1 MPVSASVP
9 GPDSDGRSRILGAFA
24 LERVPGSAIGAE
36 ALPQA
41 QAGALAALVARDLT
55 RHASDAARLQCALAA
70 AHYDPVELLRP
81 GFPLHAQLGDL
92 AASAPGGAAGGARV
106 VAFGSHAGALPPPLV
121 PAAEYRDGPLRLMP
135 FVLEG
140 ATADIHG
147 TAALL
152 ESVLMEHG
160 MAAADTALLAQDGFG
175 LQVEHARYL
184 TVLDLC
190 AMTALQYEH
199 AGLGPLWPV
208 IEAALLA
215 PGREAWVDA
224 APEPLLHHAE
234 GETRLALFSPAGW
247 RARHAPTEDDPARLR
262 RGFQHFE
269 ARQRQ
274 WTSVLMAHGIAVTCV
289 QADAADPRA
298 AL

>member
-9 GPDSDGRSRILGAFA
+9 GPDSQGRRRILGAFA
-24 LERVPGSAIGAE
+24 LERVPGSEIGE
-36 ALPQA
+36 TALPQA
-41 QAGALAALVARDLT
+41 RAGALAALVARDLA
-55 RHASDAARLQCALAA
+55 RHAPDAARLQCALVA

-81 GFPLHAQLGDL
+81 GFPLHAQLADL
-92 AASAPGGAAGGARV
+92 AARAPAGAGGAARV
-106 VAFGSHAGALPPPLV
+106 VAFGSHDGALPTPLV

-140 ATADIHG
+140 AGADVDATA
-147 TAALL
+147 TLL
-152 ESVLMEHG
+152 EAVLMEHG
-160 MAAADTALLAQDGFG
+160 MAAADTALMAQDGFG
-175 LQVEHARYL
+175 LQVEHARLL

-215 PGREAWVDA
+215 PDHDTWIDA
-224 APEPLLHHAE
+224 IPEPLLRRVD
-234 GETRLALFSPAGW
+234 GEARLALFSPAGW
-247 RARHAPTEDDPARLR
+247 RARYAPGDDDPLRLR

-274 WTSVLMAHGIAVTCV
+274 WTSVLIAHGIAVTCV
-289 QADAADPRA
+289 QADDATPRA
-298 AL
+298 GL